1 MYAMYFVMTLSLL
14 VRLPLRLP
22 QRGAGRRHGAA
33 APAAAVTFDD
43 VAGVD
48 EAKMELAEV
57 VVRSRLN
64 WLISRVL
71 PHTFPFIFCT
81 ELLLC
86 ITQEPSR
93 TWLRASW
100 RVASVGMSCLMAL

>member
-1 MYAMYFVMTLSLL
+1 MYVMYFVMTLSLL

-48 EAKMELAEV
+48 EAKVELAEV
-57 VVRSRLN
+57 VVRARLS
-64 WLISRVL
+64 WLISRSL
-71 PHTFPFIFCT
+71 PSLFPCVFY
-81 ELLLC
+81 
-86 ITQEPSR
+86 QSP
-93 TWLRASW
+93 A
-100 RVASVGMSCLMAL
+100 V